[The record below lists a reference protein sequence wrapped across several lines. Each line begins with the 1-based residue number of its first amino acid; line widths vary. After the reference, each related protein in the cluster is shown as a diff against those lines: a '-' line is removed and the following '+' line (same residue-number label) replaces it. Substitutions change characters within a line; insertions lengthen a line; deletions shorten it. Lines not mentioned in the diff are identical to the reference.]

1 MNIYFKLLIIAGW
14 ISITLLSSIFSK
26 RFLPNKVELSRKIV
40 HIGTGPIILFAWWFE
55 LSKIVTVIAAGLITL
70 GLIINYQLRLVPS
83 IEDISRKSY
92 GTIAYGTS
100 ITILMLL
107 FWPKYASGISLGIL
121 SMAFGDGFAG
131 LLGPSINSPTWRILG
146 QKKSL
151 VGTCTVLIIVAIITI
166 IISSLSGSDLRPIQI
181 LFLSL
186 IATVLEQF
194 SPWGID
200 NITVPLGVTYTWILM
215 TSN

>member
-1 MNIYFKLLIIAGW
+1 MNIYLKLLVIAGW

-26 RFLPNKVELSRKIV
+26 RLFPNKVELSRKIV

-55 LSKIVTVIAAGLITL
+55 LSKIVTVIAAGSITL
-70 GLIINYQLRLVPS
+70 ALIINYQLRLVPS

-92 GTIAYGTS
+92 GTIAYGIS

-107 FWPKYASGISLGIL
+107 LWPKYASGISLGVL

-131 LLGPSINSPTWRILG
+131 LLGPSINSPNWKVLG

-151 VGTCTVLIIVAIITI
+151 AGTCTILLIVALITI
-166 IISSLSGSDLRPIQI
+166 IISSFSGNHLRPIQI
-181 LFLSL
+181 IFLSL
-186 IATVLEQF
+186 IATLLEQF

-200 NITVPLGVTYTWILM
+200 NITVPIGVTYAWILM